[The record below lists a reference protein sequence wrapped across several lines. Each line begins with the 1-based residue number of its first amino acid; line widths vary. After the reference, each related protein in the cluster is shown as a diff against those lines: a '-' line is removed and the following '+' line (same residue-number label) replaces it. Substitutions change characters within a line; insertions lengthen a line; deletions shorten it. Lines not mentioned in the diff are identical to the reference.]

1 MSMTQTMIG
10 IGMVTAILSGAL
22 NVVLPAPDPI
32 TINSLSFDGAN
43 VIQDR
48 TVIAD
53 NPAGLFWAQ
62 WSAQVV
68 NAETEKVVPQCNGE
82 GSWNYVDGRRAV
94 KMDLETWTRSPNC
107 TLAGLDP
114 GSYFLQATW
123 HWGDNQTAAV
133 SPSFEVK

>member
-1 MSMTQTMIG
+1 MTQTMIG
-10 IGMVTAILSGAL
+10 IGIVSAVLSGAL

-48 TVIAD
+48 TVRAD

-68 NAETEKVVPQCNGE
+68 NVETGKVVPQCDWE
-82 GSWNYVDGRRAV
+82 GSWNYVDGRKAV
-94 KMDLETWTRSPNC
+94 KMDLARWTGSPAC
-107 TLAGLDP
+107 TTAGLDA
-114 GSYFLQATW
+114 GSYILQATW